1 MTSLRPLEL
10 PNSAMPARKSAKGDS
25 TEDAHLERRDGA
37 YDDRPCE
44 PEPRDLSIP
53 AVKRSNVPHVDVPLA
68 GAPGQ
73 QTPVTNDAKKPATTM
88 TPAARNQR
96 AGRRAKLILLM
107 ARSDRWPLR
116 RERGDIAPG
125 PNRRTLTSPHRAVPA
140 RGW

>member
-10 PNSAMPARKSAKGDS
+10 SNSAMPARKSAKGDS

-96 AGRRAKLILLM
+96 AGATRETDPAHGPIRPM
-107 ARSDRWPLR
+107 A
-116 RERGDIAPG
+116 
-125 PNRRTLTSPHRAVPA
+125 TQT
-140 RGW
+140 

>member
-68 GAPGQ
+68 GAADTGNQ
-73 QTPVTNDAKKPATTM
+73 RREEACHDDDARSAEPEGGGD
-88 TPAARNQR
+88 ARN
-96 AGRRAKLILLM
+96 
-107 ARSDRWPLR
+107 
-116 RERGDIAPG
+116 
-125 PNRRTLTSPHRAVPA
+125 
-140 RGW
+140 

>member
-25 TEDAHLERRDGA
+25 TEDA

-96 AGRRAKLILLM
+96 AGATRETDPAHGPIRPM
-107 ARSDRWPLR
+107 A
-116 RERGDIAPG
+116 
-125 PNRRTLTSPHRAVPA
+125 TQT
-140 RGW
+140 